1 MLQSGSL
8 IFTEKRGALVILR
21 GQIKDI
27 LTDDVPSDRPSFI
40 GHDKFWD
47 TVNSN
52 SVLRSD
58 PTIGPVPKDAT
69 KLRFV
74 VE

>member
-21 GQIKDI
+21 DQIKDI
-27 LTDDVPSDRPSFI
+27 LNDEVPSDRPGFI
-40 GHDKFWD
+40 GYDKFWD
-47 TVNSN
+47 TVTSN

-58 PTIGPVPKDAT
+58 PNIDPVLKDAT